1 MNKDILKAS
10 LEPLKKQLASSSF
23 LASDTLTLA
32 DVLYMADLRPA
43 FEKVSSFSRT
53 NCWWPFVGAC
63 TQNWR
68 AQTGT

>member
-1 MNKDILKAS
+1 MSKNKDILKAS

-43 FEKVSSFSRT
+43 FEKVS
-53 NCWWPFVGAC
+53 
-63 TQNWR
+63 
-68 AQTGT
+68 